1 MAEMAI
7 GWQHVIVDVAKLVEI
22 YTHCAQCVFTKG
34 NKKMSSLL
42 TEKDIRGS
50 SLTVG
55 RGDIA

>member
-1 MAEMAI
+1 MAI
-7 GWQHVIVDVAKLVEI
+7 GWQHVIVDVTKLVEI

-50 SLTVG
+50 SLAVG